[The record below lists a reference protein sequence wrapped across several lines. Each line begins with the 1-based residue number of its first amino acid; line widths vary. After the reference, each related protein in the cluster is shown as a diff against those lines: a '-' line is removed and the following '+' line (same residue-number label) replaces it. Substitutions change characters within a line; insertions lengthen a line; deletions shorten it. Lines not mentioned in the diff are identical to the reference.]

1 MRTKTLAIA
10 AAFLAAGLA
19 SSVAQSNV
27 YSLNVVGYVNVP
39 LSAGFN
45 LIANPLS
52 SGDNTL
58 DTVIPDAGFGDTI
71 YLYEAGAFVSS
82 TYLGNWTPNLLLA
95 PGTGAFYLSGSAA
108 TNTFV
113 GEVMQGDLTNPIPTG
128 FSLKASQVPQSDT
141 LDNLD
146 FPAGFGD
153 TVYFYRGGAYVS
165 STYLGSWV
173 PELSPAVGEGFW
185 VLSSAGAQWTRS
197 FSVEP

>member
-19 SSVAQSNV
+19 SSVAQSDV

-39 LSAGFN
+39 LTTGFN

-71 YLYEAGAFVSS
+71 YLYQSGAFVSS
-82 TYLGNWTPNLLLA
+82 TYLGNWTPNLELA
-95 PGTGAFYLSGSAA
+95 PGTGAFYLAGAA
-108 TNTFV
+108 STVTFV
-113 GEVMQGDLTNPIPTG
+113 GEVLQGELSNPIPTG
-128 FSLKASQVPQSDT
+128 FSLKSSQVPQSDT
-141 LDNLD
+141 LENLQ

-153 TVYFYRGGAYVS
+153 TVYFYREGAYVS

-185 VLSSAGAQWTRS
+185 VLSGAEANWTRT